1 MLYQADIYTSAADIS
16 DVKSDISVKIHGAAM
31 KAIPTEYAE
40 KMHEKGYHPFS
51 VFTVDTGSGLLI
63 RASALTDEAS
73 IIPDKLCEL
82 KNIKIYGAKEP
93 ISITG
98 FKKAKPICALGAE
111 KYIDEKSCMLNFIT
125 PAMIKSK
132 GRTTAAPDICSYF
145 QSVVNKY
152 NTFENA
158 PISFD
163 EFKEAF
169 YNSFLDSY
177 ELKSTKYN
185 VSGNVFPGMTGICK
199 IIFPI
204 DKRQNLILRRMIA
217 YATYSGIGG
226 KTGQGM
232 GGLVII

>member
-1 MLYQADIYTSAADIS
+1 
-16 DVKSDISVKIHGAAM
+16 M
-31 KAIPTEYAE
+31 K
-40 KMHEKGYHPFS
+40 
-51 VFTVDTGSGLLI
+51 
-63 RASALTDEAS
+63 
-73 IIPDKLCEL
+73 
-82 KNIKIYGAKEP
+82 
-93 ISITG
+93 
-98 FKKAKPICALGAE
+98 
-111 KYIDEKSCMLNFIT
+111 KSCTLNFIT

-132 GRTTAAPDICSYF
+132 GRATAVPDICSYF

-185 VSGNVFPGMTGICK
+185 VSENVFPGMTGICK

-204 DKRQNLILRRMIA
+204 DKRQNLILRRMIV